1 MSSTWPSAPGL
12 DALVV
17 EARKRSASVL
27 AAHVRTCQL
36 SHCTAC
42 KLAGNFAAWTEVHP
56 WLAVVQRRSLLTVAC
71 VVCKQGTWGT
81 GTRGIEDLRLSQC
94 QRHSES
100 WGHMK
105 ALQAHTPSQ
114 SGANTPADAAGA
126 PGADLFHKLLDKPE
140 SATVEHGGVHCERK
154 KCAQLRFC
162 LAEAKR
168 QRVRAF
174 LRKSVFIT
182 LEQDVAQKRL
192 VVLFTAATQS
202 LHGLQGPVG
211 VSFHLVGGLR
221 GATNLL
227 KATRELLGTLCTPF
241 NAAPRVP
248 FRKQQWV
255 KRQQVVDSD
264 LEAHIYRNV
273 RALCTD
279 AAPDEMQAGRLLQGT
294 HGGSAPGAEEDSG
307 APDAADT
314 QTFRNLLVHQRDL
327 THATRRL
334 P

>member
-1 MSSTWPSAPGL
+1 M
-12 DALVV
+12 
-17 EARKRSASVL
+17 
-27 AAHVRTCQL
+27 
-36 SHCTAC
+36 
-42 KLAGNFAAWTEVHP
+42 HP

-114 SGANTPADAAGA
+114 TPADVAGA

-140 SATVEHGGVHCERK
+140 SATVAHGGVHCERK

-192 VVLFTAATQS
+192 VVLLLLPRSACMACKGQWGCLSTWWAVS
-202 LHGLQGPVG
+202 EGPRTYWKPPASSWALFARHSTVHRA
-211 VSFHLVGGLR
+211 FH
-221 GATNLL
+221 
-227 KATRELLGTLCTPF
+227 
-241 NAAPRVP
+241 
-248 FRKQQWV
+248 
-255 KRQQVVDSD
+255 
-264 LEAHIYRNV
+264 
-273 RALCTD
+273 
-279 AAPDEMQAGRLLQGT
+279 
-294 HGGSAPGAEEDSG
+294 SASASG
-307 APDAADT
+307 
-314 QTFRNLLVHQRDL
+314 
-327 THATRRL
+327 
-334 P
+334 